1 MNNNEGIHVKDAR
14 HCLLCGERGA
24 ILYTGQRDRLFR
36 APGIWTL
43 MQCPGCQLAWLNPQP
58 VPEDI
63 GKLYA
68 NYFTHN
74 TLSSNSN
81 RLGEIRKIVKA
92 SILQSSYGY
101 KTDGSNKVIGSV
113 LSCIGPL
120 RAIVGNSVRWI
131 EAREKGRLL
140 DVGCGN
146 GSYLNQMRQ
155 LGWEVKGVEP
165 DGEAVTVAR
174 QKFGLEVFHGSLEEA
189 RFADKQFDAI
199 TMNHVIEH
207 VPDPI
212 GTLHECHRVLKPG
225 GRLVVA
231 TPNISSLGHHVF
243 EESWRGLEVP
253 RHQMLF
259 SPYALRACAER
270 AGLDVQILRTTA
282 QSAPWMWAASS
293 LIRRDGALPG
303 GTPTETGLWMRMQ
316 GLAFLM
322 QEHGLHGA
330 GEAGEEI
337 VMVAGRKHD

>member
-1 MNNNEGIHVKDAR
+1 M
-14 HCLLCGERGA
+14 
-24 ILYTGQRDRLFR
+24 
-36 APGIWTL
+36 
-43 MQCPGCQLAWLNPQP
+43 
-58 VPEDI
+58 
-63 GKLYA
+63 
-68 NYFTHN
+68 
-74 TLSSNSN
+74 
-81 RLGEIRKIVKA
+81 KA